1 MIKLD
6 KELTIQPPPYT
17 EAEKVITPEAI
28 VTSELDVVYH
38 DQPSQK
44 TVVATFVNVPG
55 QFVVVKGDE
64 YEALNGEISHEVLQY
79 KLLMLLGEDPEATLN
94 DQFPKTLEQDPD
106 GPGSIL
112 TNMIKTIGIKSSSN
126 CSCRK
131 HALEMNDK
139 GPDWC
144 EQNMDTILSW
154 LKEESTK
161 RKLPYVEF
169 VAKSMVQRAIY
180 KSRKLK
186 AAKAVT
192 T

>member
-1 MIKLD
+1 MK
-6 KELTIQPPPYT
+6 Y
-17 EAEKVITPEAI
+17 
-28 VTSELDVVYH
+28 S
-38 DQPSQK
+38 
-44 TVVATFVNVPG
+44 
-55 QFVVVKGDE
+55 
-64 YEALNGEISHEVLQY
+64 
-79 KLLMLLGEDPEATLN
+79 
-94 DQFPKTLEQDPD
+94 
-106 GPGSIL
+106 
-112 TNMIKTIGIKSSSN
+112 
-126 CSCRK
+126 
-131 HALEMNDK
+131 NDK

-144 EQNMDTILSW
+144 EENMDTILSW